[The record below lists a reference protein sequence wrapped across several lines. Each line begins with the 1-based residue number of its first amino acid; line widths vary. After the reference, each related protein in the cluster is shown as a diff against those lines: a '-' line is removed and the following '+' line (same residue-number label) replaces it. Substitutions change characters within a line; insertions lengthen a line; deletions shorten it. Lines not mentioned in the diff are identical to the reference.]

1 MLFCHCLTEME
12 VGNVDT
18 RKCTNFTI
26 NIMHGE
32 KLLDRF

>member
-18 RKCTNFTI
+18 RKCINFTM
-26 NIMHGE
+26 NITHGE